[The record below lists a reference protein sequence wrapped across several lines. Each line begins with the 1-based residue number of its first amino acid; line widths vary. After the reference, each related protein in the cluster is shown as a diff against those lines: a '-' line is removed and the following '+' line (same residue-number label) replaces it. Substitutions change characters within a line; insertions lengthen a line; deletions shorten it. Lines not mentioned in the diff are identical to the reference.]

1 MFDKFLKNK
10 MLHSEVESQENGI
23 YLATQ
28 FGRGVGRGKI
38 RRAFLLKNRY
48 AAAGGLL
55 FFFLSSALG
64 AFGSNNPH
72 QIWVPY
78 VESPQIEFDGIID
91 TLREW
96 ADAGR
101 YDISD
106 LRGSMG
112 DSVDPAGS
120 VFLYASHNSSY
131 LVLGIANL
139 VDSSLG
145 EVGSDRVTLYTDDD
159 NNDTLDMLT
168 EGHYE
173 FLHFLDGDS
182 LVFFPY
188 GAERL
193 VTDFDVSI
201 SNLSGHVCFEGAIR
215 LGSGK
220 EEDLDCSEGES
231 FGAWIGVEDM
241 SERGYSGVWPPTS
254 NFLFP
259 NYYGDVYLAR
269 PGETP
274 PPSSPSDV
282 TVSVDYPDIPDT
294 VLIQWTNPTLDM
306 VGDSLEGLELI
317 RIYRNEVLIDSA
329 FVQSPGF
336 GTKYEDARVSLARS
350 YSYRLSAVDFDGFE
364 SPLTE
369 ALYAVPGYLYYSS
382 DLEENDGGWSPTE
395 DWEWGKPQN
404 MRPTQPYSGAKCWGT
419 VLDDYY
425 RENSRSRLTGP
436 AISIENLAVS
446 RVLFYFYHFYETEV
460 LFDGGNVKIS
470 KDGGNIW
477 SLLEPEGGYPVHNIW
492 ALDNEPG
499 FSGSSGAWTYSFFDL
514 SDYIGEAI
522 EIRFDFGSDG
532 ATEFP
537 GWYVDDIAVVAN
549 SPSVGIR
556 EARSNRGADLNRTAL
571 SVSPNPFRA
580 SATIAYD
587 LSQPER
593 IGLYV
598 YDLAGRRIATL
609 FQGNQ
614 KAGTHSLIWDG
625 TDGLGGGVPSGVY
638 ICRLNIGASFKAEK
652 LLLIK

>member
-1 MFDKFLKNK
+1 MSDKFLKNK
-10 MLHSEVESQENGI
+10 MLHSEVENQENGI
-23 YLATQ
+23 HLATQ
-28 FGRGVGRGKI
+28 FGCGVGRGKV
-38 RRAFLLKNRY
+38 RRTFLLKNRY
-48 AAAGGLL
+48 VAAGGLL

-64 AFGSNNPH
+64 AFGSSNPH

-78 VESPQIEFDGIID
+78 VESPQIDFDGRID
-91 TLREW
+91 TLIEW
-96 ADAGR
+96 AGAGR

-112 DSVDPAGS
+112 DSPNLAGS
-120 VFLYASHNSSY
+120 ALLYASHDCSY

-145 EVGSDRVTLYTDDD
+145 EFGSDRVTLYTDDD

-193 VTDFDVSI
+193 TTDFDVSI
-201 SNLSGHVCFEGAIR
+201 SNLSGYVCFEGAIR
-215 LGSGK
+215 LGFGEK
-220 EEDLDCSEGES
+220 EDLACSEGVS
-231 FGAWIGVEDM
+231 FGAWIGIEDIGEQ
-241 SERGYSGVWPPTS
+241 SHSGVWPPTS

-259 NYYGDVYLAR
+259 DYYGDVYLAR

-274 PPSSPSDV
+274 PPSSPSKV
-282 TVSVDYPDIPDT
+282 TVTVDHPNTPDT

-317 RIYRNEVLIDSA
+317 RIYRNEVPIDSL
-329 FVQSPGF
+329 FVESPGF
-336 GTKYEDARVSLARS
+336 GTKYEDAKVLLARS

-369 ALYAVPGYLYYSS
+369 PLYAVPGYLYYSS
-382 DLEENDGGWSPTE
+382 DFEENDGGWSPTE
-395 DWEWGKPQN
+395 DWEWGEPQN
-404 MRPTQPYSGAKCWGT
+404 VRPTRPYSGANCWGT
-419 VLDDYY
+419 ILDDYY
-425 RENSRSRLTGP
+425 GENSRSRLTGP

-446 RVLFYFYHFYETEV
+446 RVAFCFYHFYETEV

-470 KDGGNIW
+470 KDGGNTW
-477 SLLEPEGGYPVHNIW
+477 SLLEPEGGYPIGNIQ
-492 ALDNEPG
+492 ALDDEPG

-522 EIRFDFGSDG
+522 KMRFNFGSDG
-532 ATEFP
+532 VTEFP
-537 GWYVDDIAVVAN
+537 GWYVDDIDVVAN

-556 EARSNRGADLNRTAL
+556 EARRNRGADLNRTAL

-580 SATIAYD
+580 SATIAYG

-593 IGLYV
+593 ISLYV
-598 YDLAGRRIATL
+598 YDLAGRRIVTL
-609 FQGNQ
+609 FEGNQ
-614 KAGTHSLIWDG
+614 NPGTHSLVWDG
-625 TDGLGGGVPSGVY
+625 TDGMGVSVSSGVY
-638 ICRLNIGASFKAEK
+638 ICKLNIGASFKAEK
-652 LLLIK
+652 LIITK